1 MVSFAECQATGQ
13 DKESRVADPVFVAPE
28 KGDFRLRPGSPAA
41 EVGFEPWDVSKVGP
55 RPSGA
60 K

>member
-1 MVSFAECQATGQ
+1 MFL
-13 DKESRVADPVFVAPE
+13 APE
-28 KGDFRLRPGSPAA
+28 KCDFRLRPGSPAA

-55 RPSGA
+55 RQSEA